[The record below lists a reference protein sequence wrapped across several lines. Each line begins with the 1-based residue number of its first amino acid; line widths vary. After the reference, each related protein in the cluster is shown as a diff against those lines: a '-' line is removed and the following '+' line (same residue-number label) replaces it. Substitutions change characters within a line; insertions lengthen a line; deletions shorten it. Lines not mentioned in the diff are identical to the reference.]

1 MTTTPHTLS
10 VTCQCGSV
18 TMRLRGEPAA
28 RANCHCNACRDFYG
42 APVLAATAWSP
53 DQLSME
59 GATKVFAH
67 PTRSLTRRF
76 CPQCGETLHGTN
88 RLDMYVV
95 PNALLAR
102 AHDGQLPAALRPT
115 MHLFYRHRLFDV
127 RDDLPK
133 YLDGWDGPV
142 HDE

>member
-1 MTTTPHTLS
+1 MHLH
-10 VTCQCGSV
+10 GA
-18 TMRLRGEPAA
+18 PAA

-53 DQLSME
+53 EQVGVD
-59 GATKVFAH
+59 GATQVFAH
-67 PTRSLTRRF
+67 PSRSLTRRF
-76 CPQCGETLHGTN
+76 CPQCGETMHGTN
-88 RLDMYVV
+88 RLDMCVV

-102 AHDGQLPAALRPT
+102 AHDGKLPAELQPT
-115 MHLFYRHRLFDV
+115 MHLFYRHRVLDV
-127 RDDLPK
+127 RDALPK